1 MRFNSKPKTIA
12 TALGLALIL
21 VWIGGCSST
30 PLTPPAPPKA
40 VAPVYAMV
48 DMQKLLDQHPSR
60 AKLREMEQALA
71 AAEAAGTD
79 KTALM
84 DTARQEFESAMKI
97 RQNEDKAAI
106 EKKQNQLS
114 DQLNEERRLYIEALA
129 AEYNPLL
136 FNLDLKLKTVQHS
149 PTDAQALQQEKMRL
163 EAARQQKLKT
173 KEDELAERFRQEM
186 DRYAA
191 DVANRSETYAKQWM
205 DERMAQI
212 QKPVVSPELTK
223 QRQAIVELSN
233 RMIADVRAMVTKV
246 AVQEKLEIV
255 WLKPAVRKPVKDITD
270 LVVKELANVIK

>member
-1 MRFNSKPKTIA
+1 MRFNSKPKTLA
-12 TALGLALIL
+12 TALGLAFIL

-30 PLTPPAPPKA
+30 SPAQPAPAKP
-40 VAPVYAMV
+40 VVPVYAMV

-71 AAEAAGTD
+71 AAEAAGAD
-79 KTALM
+79 KSALM

-97 RQNEDKAAI
+97 RQNEDKAAL

-136 FNLDLKLKTVQHS
+136 FNLDLKLKTVQNS
-149 PTDAQALQQEKMRL
+149 PTDAQALQQEKTRL

-191 DVANRSETYAKQWM
+191 DVASRSESYAKRWM

-212 QKPVVSPELTK
+212 QKPVVSPELAK
-223 QRQAIVELSN
+223 QRQAVVELSN

-246 AVQEKLEIV
+246 AVQEKIEIV
-255 WLKPAVRKPVKDITD
+255 WLRPAVRQPIRDITEA
-270 LVVKELANVIK
+270 VARELTSLK

>member
-12 TALGLALIL
+12 TALGLAFILI
-21 VWIGGCSST
+21 WIGGCSST
-30 PLTPPAPPKA
+30 SPAPPPKA

-71 AAEAAGTD
+71 AAEAAGSD
-79 KTALM
+79 KSKLM

-106 EKKQNQLS
+106 ETKQNQLS
-114 DQLNEERRLYIEALA
+114 DQLNEERRLYIEKLA

-136 FNLDLKLKTVQHS
+136 FNLDLKLKTIQHS
-149 PTDAQALQQEKMRL
+149 PTDAQALQQEKSRL

-246 AVQEKLEIV
+246 AVQEKIEIV
-255 WLKPAVRKPVKDITD
+255 WLRPAVRQPIRDITEA
-270 LVVKELANVIK
+270 VARELTSLK

>member
-12 TALGLALIL
+12 TALGLAFILI
-21 VWIGGCSST
+21 WIGGCSST
-30 PLTPPAPPKA
+30 SPAPPPKP
-40 VAPVYAMV
+40 VLPVYAMV

-71 AAEAAGTD
+71 AAEAAGAD
-79 KTALM
+79 KSALM
-84 DTARQEFESAMKI
+84 DAARQEFESAMKI
-97 RQNEDKAAI
+97 RQNEDKAAM

-149 PTDAQALQQEKMRL
+149 PTDAQALQQEKARL
-163 EAARQQKLKT
+163 EAARQLKLKA
-173 KEDELAERFRQEM
+173 KEDELAGRFSQEM

-191 DVANRSETYAKQWM
+191 DIANRSETYAKRWM

-212 QKPVVSPELTK
+212 QKPVVSPELAK

-233 RMIADVRAMVTKV
+233 QMIADARAMVTKV
-246 AVQEKLEIV
+246 AVQEKIEIV
-255 WLKPAVRKPVKDITD
+255 WLRPAVRQPIRDITEA
-270 LVVKELANVIK
+270 VARELTSLK